1 MFLLTAPVSRLRR
14 DTLSSSDNAQDCGDT
29 QWARTD
35 PRLRGRNGPVPSR
48 PLLCCKLTPQPRQK
62 LLRGPKAESAT
73 PAARVLP
80 LGAGP
85 GAAPGTPHR
94 PVDPREQASQVQ
106 QGGGAGNALPHTR
119 RKHHPH
125 HHCAK
130 TTPGMGQAMG
140 WQCASL
146 LSMKEHEET
155 PIFELLFVGDE
166 SEESSQPEAVAEES

>member
-1 MFLLTAPVSRLRR
+1 MERASSEVLSVMQEAARLRR

-140 WQCASL
+140 WQCQGKYGIHMPLWVHSL
-146 LSMKEHEET
+146 VTGMPFCAPLIPS
-155 PIFELLFVGDE
+155 
-166 SEESSQPEAVAEES
+166 